1 MSDVDKDGYD
11 RSTEADRIRAQF
23 ERGLTRLYPVQ
34 YTSEVARTVES
45 GEEVERMKSR
55 AVDADAEREAQTELL
70 GIRARDEMCSIDAG
84 SVGEQA
90 CKIDRRKLLRR
101 LDEARAEIATLKR
114 ENESLTATEAQ
125 AHYDRD
131 CSWRHI
137 AERDVE
143 IARLREANDR
153 LQSSLRDSQN
163 DAVRL
168 RRELD
173 RWRAP
178 SEADAMDL
186 AAGLCRQL
194 ELMYLGPEGDEVDP
208 AAQEFLARAITEYG
222 EQRAREV
229 ETAAVLRGRQQ
240 GKDELALELKYG
252 SFDAVVQKWIR
263 EARAEYV
270 EESRRLREA
279 CVTAARA
286 EARAAGFEAGEACAV
301 DNALSI
307 LDEEG
312 WLGKS
317 KERIRALAAPP
328 QPEGGE
334 G

>member
-1 MSDVDKDGYD
+1 MSDDV
-11 RSTEADRIRAQF
+11 DRIRAQF

-222 EQRAREV
+222 EQRAREARAALREQGYCMACGV
-229 ETAAVLRGRQQ
+229 YHRVGNCAAV
-240 GKDELALELKYG
+240 ENA
-252 SFDAVVQKWIR
+252 SR

-279 CVTAARA
+279 CVAAARA
-286 EARAAGFEAGEACAV
+286 DERAKAATLARGEV
-301 DNALSI
+301 Y
-307 LDEEG
+307 
-312 WLGKS
+312 
-317 KERIRALAAPP
+317 KERYRTWPWYGDGNRADWSNRVRFVDALADAILASAPP

>member
-1 MSDVDKDGYD
+1 
-11 RSTEADRIRAQF
+11 
-23 ERGLTRLYPVQ
+23 
-34 YTSEVARTVES
+34 
-45 GEEVERMKSR
+45 
-55 AVDADAEREAQTELL
+55 
-70 GIRARDEMCSIDAG
+70 
-84 SVGEQA
+84 
-90 CKIDRRKLLRR
+90 
-101 LDEARAEIATLKR
+101 
-114 ENESLTATEAQ
+114 
-125 AHYDRD
+125 
-131 CSWRHI
+131 
-137 AERDVE
+137 VE

-222 EQRAREV
+222 EQRAREQERINEEQLECLAV
-229 ETAAVLRGRQQ
+229 EITALRN
-240 GKDELALELKYG
+240 DLETC
-252 SFDAVVQKWIR
+252 AR